1 MQFGLSAPDTLPT
14 RLQLSLTLMGLE
26 LEPDLAS
33 ALARAP
39 SVQMQRTLLVLLLRK
54 LEPLLQRHGLTMP
67 FRYEPGLR
75 LRRRY
80 GLCRFD
86 VEGQPL
92 IQVRCTRD
100 GDRGHWRRPSAIMGT
115 LIHELSHLR
124 HHRHSAAFWRL
135 CRALLNEAAMRG
147 LYSGEADDPAERPQG
162 RGRLAG
168 SAADAVVSAARTR
181 RREHARAAREL
192 VSTWSIGAWAR
203 LRDGNGGISRQ
214 VVSVLGKRR
223 TRLVVQSASGRRYLV
238 NANMLEPL
246 GSSQGE
252 LVRATAR

>member
-100 GDRGHWRRPSAIMGT
+100 GWAHSSTSSATCATIATRR
-115 LIHELSHLR
+115 LSG
-124 HHRHSAAFWRL
+124 A
-135 CRALLNEAAMRG
+135 
-147 LYSGEADDPAERPQG
+147 
-162 RGRLAG
+162 
-168 SAADAVVSAARTR
+168 SAARC
-181 RREHARAAREL
+181 
-192 VSTWSIGAWAR
+192 
-203 LRDGNGGISRQ
+203 
-214 VVSVLGKRR
+214 
-223 TRLVVQSASGRRYLV
+223 
-238 NANMLEPL
+238 
-246 GSSQGE
+246 
-252 LVRATAR
+252 